1 MFWDDHS
8 KRMVTALKKVSLLEA
23 SIEGSLTFYSLVSL
37 VFSLSFLLTLG
48 STQGNAHL
56 IAFLCSILTY
66 YFFGNFVLI

>member
-8 KRMVTALKKVSLLEA
+8 KRMVTALKKVYLLEA

-48 STQGNAHL
+48 STQGNAHQ
-56 IAFLCSILTY
+56 IASLCSILTY